1 VRVLLATDSFP
12 PNCGGSGWSTWEL
25 AGGLRGRGHD
35 VRIVQPRPDRTRAGI
50 REHDG
55 FEIEEFP
62 APAPRVPF
70 VRNYYRNE
78 RLYPRLATHL
88 AQVIERESIDI
99 VHAQHVLTTP
109 AAVAAGRRAG
119 IPVVATVRD
128 YWPVCYWATLLVNP
142 GDATLCPAC
151 TRGGMAA
158 CLRPRTG
165 MAWPVSL
172 TAIPYMRANLARK
185 RRALGRADAIIAV
198 SRRLAD
204 DLRLRSPELAS
215 TRIDVIPNPFAIAE
229 LRQATARHSPPLAG
243 PYIVFAGKLEA
254 NKGAD
259 LLVRVVRDSGC
270 RWPIVVV
277 GDGALR
283 TSMQREA
290 QALGVDLRVTGWL
303 PRDEALGWLASAS
316 VLVFPSRGPESLSR
330 VLVEASALGVP
341 IAALDTGGTS
351 DVVLH
356 GETGL
361 LSATPSQLAADL
373 GRLATDRALATTLGS
388 AARARAER
396 TFDTSVVVSRIERLY
411 CELTRAETGSRA

>member
-1 VRVLLATDSFP
+1 MRVLLATDSFP

-35 VRIVQPRPDRTRAGI
+35 VRIVQPRPDRMRAGI

-70 VRNYYRNE
+70 IRNYYRNE
-78 RLYPRLATHL
+78 RLYPRLAAHL
-88 AQVIERESIDI
+88 ARLVERESIDI
-99 VHAQHVLTTP
+99 VHAQHVQTTP

-142 GDATLCPAC
+142 EDAALCPAC

-158 CLRPRTG
+158 CLQPRTG
-165 MAWPVSL
+165 LAWPLSL

-185 RRALGRADAIIAV
+185 RRALGRADAVVAV
-198 SRRLAD
+198 SGRLAD
-204 DLRLRSPELAS
+204 DLRSRAPELAA
-215 TRIDVIPNPFAIAE
+215 TRMEVIPNPFAIAP
-229 LRQATARHSPPLAG
+229 LRQAAARHPAPLAG
-243 PYIVFAGKLEA
+243 PYVVFAGKLEA

-270 RWPIVVV
+270 RWPIVAV
-277 GDGALR
+277 GDGALK

-290 QALGVDLRVTGWL
+290 EALGVDLRVTGWL
-303 PRDEALGWLASAS
+303 PRDETLGWLASAS

-341 IAALDTGGTS
+341 IAALDTGGTR
-351 DVVLH
+351 DVVRH

-361 LSATPSQLAADL
+361 LSATSSQLAADL

-388 AARARAER
+388 AARAWAER

-411 CELTRAETGSRA
+411 CELTQAGAGSRA